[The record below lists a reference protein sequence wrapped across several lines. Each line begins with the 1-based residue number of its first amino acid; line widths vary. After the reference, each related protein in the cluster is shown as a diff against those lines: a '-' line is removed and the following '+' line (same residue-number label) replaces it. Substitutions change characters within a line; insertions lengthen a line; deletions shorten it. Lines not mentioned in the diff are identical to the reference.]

1 MGRPKKIEQP
11 CPYPDCFRCPH
22 PDCIKTHVYE
32 MGTRGR
38 QRGRQRGRPK
48 LNQMSDSD
56 MARFVH
62 LVFSNGKEGEKDL

>member
-38 QRGRQRGRPK
+38 QRGRPK
-48 LNQMSDSD
+48 LNQRPSSDV
-56 MARFVH
+56 ARLVH
-62 LVFSNGKEGEKDL
+62 LIFGNGKEGEKDL